1 MAKKGG
7 NSGSFRSRAN
17 PVARDLR
24 TPKYRMRVVRDKR
37 RELEEGAADQEIE
50 EGLSDHEEGGTYED
64 YDDLDI

>member
-1 MAKKGG
+1 MGKKGG
-7 NSGSFRSRAN
+7 NSGSFRSKAN

-50 EGLSDHEEGGTYED
+50 EGLSEHEGGDD
-64 YDDLDI
+64 YDDYDI